1 MLSTLLIVNIII
13 SILHSIKHVP
23 QCIHMIEH
31 NNADGLSMR
40 YIQGEILLN
49 VLSSGVTFKLFC
61 TLHHAIYL
69 IPILIEKTVAL
80 SMIIVMFYLKQK
92 YSNTQLLI
100 TDDLC
105 DDDWR
110 SVDSEYIDESDD
122 WRSVDS
128 E

>member
-1 MLSTLLIVNIII
+1 MLSTLLIANIII

-23 QCIHMIEH
+23 QCVHMIEH
-31 NNADGLSMR
+31 KNSDGLSMR

-49 VLSSGVTFKLFC
+49 VLSSWVTFKLFL

-69 IPILIEKTVAL
+69 IPVLLEKTTAL
-80 SMIIVMFYLKQK
+80 TMIITMFYLKQK
-92 YSNTQLLI
+92 YSHDN
-100 TDDLC
+100 

-110 SVDSEYIDESDD
+110 SVDSEYIDEPEDD